1 MFTTGGTIVDGGGCD
16 IDGERCKGQVE
27 KVKGVDEECSRFLYM
42 AQPLQEPQAHYLVG
56 VVTGALLLGCSIGPI
71 FP

>member
-1 MFTTGGTIVDGGGCD
+1 MFTTGGIIMDGGGYD
-16 IDGERCKGQVE
+16 IDGGKVERVQ
-27 KVKGVDEECSRFLYM
+27 GVDEECSRFLYM
-42 AQPLQEPQAHYLVG
+42 TQPLQEPEAHHLVG